1 MADNTVSFEK
11 CAVGDLIGIR
21 QLLEDP
27 AYVAKAVEVEEY
39 VDPRGNA
46 YPCPRLNL
54 ELMIEKAARSGSAD
68 LVKYLVSF
76 AEAQGI
82 PYEDLVYRDSIC
94 AAISSNNS
102 LAVFKELLAAKPDI
116 LDLDMGHVGTP
127 LTQAISGGKVAPQY
141 GGERSTLMEFLLGNG
156 ADPNRMCG
164 PPLTYLEEAVRYGN
178 LENIKMLLQHG
189 ARIAQ
194 SGAMHAAA
202 QRSRLEVMNLL
213 VEQGAD
219 VNEQLTEN
227 LGFSASNR
235 AGKKKEKGII
245 SGVTVALIYRARK
258 KPEDVVISNV
268 HNATWSHETP
278 LHYSVLDCQV
288 EATKWLVQHGANADI
303 EDSQVWS
310 AKAMALK
317 IGDVDLLDVLGLS
330 AASTAE

>member
-1 MADNTVSFEK
+1 MADNIVLFEH
-11 CAVGDLIGIR
+11 CAVGDLVRI
-21 QLLEDP
+21 QELFQDP
-27 AYVAKAVEVEEY
+27 TYVDKAVEVEEY
-39 VDPRGNA
+39 VDPRGNV

-54 ELMIEKAARSGSAD
+54 ELMVEKAAKSGSAD
-68 LVKYLVSF
+68 VVKSLLSF

-82 PYEDLVYRDSIC
+82 PYKDVVYRDSIC

-102 LAVFKELLAAKPDI
+102 LAVFKELLAVKPDI

-127 LTQAISGGKVAPQY
+127 LAQAISGGKVAPLY
-141 GGERSTLMEFLLGNG
+141 GGERSTLMEFLLENG

-164 PPLTYLEEAVRYGN
+164 PPLTCLEQAVQYEN
-178 LENIKMLLQHG
+178 LENVKMLLKHS

-194 SGAMHAAA
+194 SGAMHAAV
-202 QRSRLEVMNLL
+202 QRSRLEVMKLL
-213 VEQGAD
+213 VEHGAD

-227 LGFSASNR
+227 LGFAASNR

-245 SGVTVALIYRARK
+245 NDVTDALIYRARK
-258 KPEDVVISNV
+258 KPEGVVTSNV
-268 HNATWSHETP
+268 RDPTWSHETP

-288 EATKWLVQHGANADI
+288 EATKWLVQHGVNADI
-303 EDSQVWS
+303 EDSQGWS

-317 IGDVDLLDVLGLS
+317 IGDADLLDVLGLS